1 MVALAG
7 AVQMNPPTANF
18 ALLRHRS
25 SGATRRGRPWFRA
38 TSLLPAILLVVLS
51 SYASLASSQS
61 NVQSQ
66 DGYVRHEGSDWVL
79 GSSVAEK
86 RIRLKDGQLVL
97 ASLINKRFGREYQEV
112 SSASAEIRFVIDG
125 QDVSGSDWNWSL
137 RDEKA
142 ALGKQGEIQLD
153 IELVCAGISVI
164 KHYVVYPG
172 TPVIREWL
180 TIENSESKAIKISQI
195 DFLHTSVRSSGS
207 DGLQFN
213 YLTGGGNFIGSQLL
227 KSEPMGPAYHRTLD
241 SNGGIQPGSYSGYLP
256 LVFLLNTGATEGVAV
271 GWDYLGHWRFE
282 IGDEE
287 GRPLTMRLELA
298 GFEKEITSG
307 GRIETPKAFIA
318 PFSGGV
324 DELGNQLL
332 DWQYAYL
339 WDFTNPEYFA
349 KTRWAVDWPPP
360 WVGDGGTPSA
370 DNWGRRLALDLRYVD
385 LLRET
390 GTDILWDDAGWYDRW
405 GTWNGPEWRRTN
417 DYLRKHDMRWVLWY
431 PTFLATPESKVA
443 QQQPDWLI
451 RGQDTLEQSI
461 PATAD
466 WQARLLS
473 DSVSDWGDF
482 QWRYDIAPAA
492 SANDTDSLA
501 ADQNFRKLLQQF
513 KSDHPQSGIDACDGG
528 GRWISYDLARFAESG
543 EYTDGG
549 VGPYSAYYTSLLV
562 PPDKLHNV
570 VDYDQTYYADV
581 DRAHL
586 AMDPTWYRDPGDGP
600 DVESI
605 RKDWEIYHYLV
616 AQGVAGRWSHVF
628 RPKVDHDD
636 PIWYFQRMNRDGTK
650 GFILVKHA
658 KAGPTYFVT
667 SRPTKGSSDSADRY
681 LGGAGE
687 MNTVSTTAAANL
699 ETGIYQDPVDGM
711 ARYYGVPGQAFGP
724 LNIKYQVDGAD
735 KSLVTK
741 VVKRGAEQRVQDRFF
756 GMSLQNDKPMMVT
769 AIGQFDPGT
778 NRGTYS
784 LSLVRAE
791 DNAVLAAVDLDMSR
805 APTDALG
812 FKYARLPQPLQLES
826 SMVPVVIYPRGLVPT
841 ETYNVRA
848 DKSAVRLRRSGSELM
863 SEGIKLD
870 KVVAGDL
877 VFLNL
882 TRYPGSGTDK
892 TPPQPPS
899 HVVKQLG
906 TNLGVEGVELSWSPG
921 SDDNW
926 VSYYEILKNEKLIG
940 KAVIGTYFFDHSD
953 TARGDIDAK
962 FEVRTV
968 DGDGNRSAA
977 VTAQKTGGPLRVYEA
992 LGDFSPTQSAKQWLY
1007 EETLEDGSYHDLTW
1021 DNGGYEGRW
1030 TGSGLGRIGRIWM
1043 QPSAQY
1049 DLSRTFVVPGAGTV
1063 SASGTIRQDPSA
1075 ENQASCFVR
1084 VLLNSKQVWPTEGWA
1099 EVRPS
1104 YDTPTTYNITGLR
1117 VSPGDKLRF
1126 IVEHN
1131 DQNRADPI
1139 VWNPSVIIQS
1149 ANGN

>member
-1 MVALAG
+1 
-7 AVQMNPPTANF
+7 
-18 ALLRHRS
+18 
-25 SGATRRGRPWFRA
+25 
-38 TSLLPAILLVVLS
+38 
-51 SYASLASSQS
+51 
-61 NVQSQ
+61 
-66 DGYVRHEGSDWVL
+66 
-79 GSSVAEK
+79 
-86 RIRLKDGQLVL
+86 
-97 ASLINKRFGREYQEV
+97 
-112 SSASAEIRFVIDG
+112 
-125 QDVSGSDWNWSL
+125 
-137 RDEKA
+137 
-142 ALGKQGEIQLD
+142 
-153 IELVCAGISVI
+153 
-164 KHYVVYPG
+164 
-172 TPVIREWL
+172 
-180 TIENSESKAIKISQI
+180 
-195 DFLHTSVRSSGS
+195 
-207 DGLQFN
+207 
-213 YLTGGGNFIGSQLL
+213 
-227 KSEPMGPAYHRTLD
+227 
-241 SNGGIQPGSYSGYLP
+241 
-256 LVFLLNTGATEGVAV
+256 
-271 GWDYLGHWRFE
+271 
-282 IGDEE
+282 
-287 GRPLTMRLELA
+287 
-298 GFEKEITSG
+298 
-307 GRIETPKAFIA
+307 
-318 PFSGGV
+318 
-324 DELGNQLL
+324 
-332 DWQYAYL
+332 
-339 WDFTNPEYFA
+339 
-349 KTRWAVDWPPP
+349 
-360 WVGDGGTPSA
+360 
-370 DNWGRRLALDLRYVD
+370 
-385 LLRET
+385 
-390 GTDILWDDAGWYDRW
+390 
-405 GTWNGPEWRRTN
+405 
-417 DYLRKHDMRWVLWY
+417 
-431 PTFLATPESKVA
+431 
-443 QQQPDWLI
+443 
-451 RGQDTLEQSI
+451 
-461 PATAD
+461 
-466 WQARLLS
+466 
-473 DSVSDWGDF
+473 
-482 QWRYDIAPAA
+482 
-492 SANDTDSLA
+492 
-501 ADQNFRKLLQQF
+501 
-513 KSDHPQSGIDACDGG
+513 
-528 GRWISYDLARFAESG
+528 
-543 EYTDGG
+543 
-549 VGPYSAYYTSLLV
+549 
-562 PPDKLHNV
+562 
-570 VDYDQTYYADV
+570 
-581 DRAHL
+581 
-586 AMDPTWYRDPGDGP
+586 
-600 DVESI
+600 
-605 RKDWEIYHYLV
+605 
-616 AQGVAGRWSHVF
+616 
-628 RPKVDHDD
+628 
-636 PIWYFQRMNRDGTK
+636 
-650 GFILVKHA
+650 
-658 KAGPTYFVT
+658 
-667 SRPTKGSSDSADRY
+667 
-681 LGGAGE
+681 

-699 ETGIYQDPVDGM
+699 ETGVYQDPVDGM